1 MKNKKFWDNLYKKN
15 WENQR
20 IFPNEELCRFLGRNF
35 KKKIGNKRNVLDI
48 GCGTGNNIL
57 PFLHYG
63 FNVIAIDV
71 SKKCIE
77 KCEKKF
83 KEKKRIHFKKI
94 DMTEVDKL
102 NTKFDLIADVFSS
115 YNLNHKEGI
124 LFIDKVYNQLKK
136 GGIFFSYFPSKNSK
150 SWIKEKKFKYDSS
163 TLNGFRFK
171 SSPFFGNQGFF
182 RFLSLKEYKK
192 MLIKKGFKIRY
203 LEKTTRTY
211 NNLKEKF
218 EFIVVEAKK

>member
-94 DMTEVDKL
+94 DKNFFIRD
-102 NTKFDLIADVFSS
+102 FF
-115 YNLNHKEGI
+115 
-124 LFIDKVYNQLKK
+124 FIDFDN
-136 GGIFFSYFPSKNSK
+136 
-150 SWIKEKKFKYDSS
+150 
-163 TLNGFRFK
+163 T
-171 SSPFFGNQGFF
+171 
-182 RFLSLKEYKK
+182 
-192 MLIKKGFKIRY
+192 
-203 LEKTTRTY
+203 
-211 NNLKEKF
+211 
-218 EFIVVEAKK
+218 